1 VAVSRRERV
10 GLPESVG
17 SVALERV
24 VDTAVLAILGFLAGL
39 LLAAPSWLVG
49 GTAIVAGG
57 SAMVLV
63 LLLGAGPRLVDWLSR
78 VSGSRGAQLG
88 SRFLRVAS
96 ATNRL
101 ALALGILLTLGAW
114 SMDVVLYSLA
124 ARAIGMDLG
133 PAQTLV
139 IVAAASLG
147 TIIPSA
153 PGYIGTFE
161 LAASGAAVAV
171 GVGPAPALALAIL
184 VHLLTLV
191 PLVIGGLASAVAL
204 GADVRVAA
212 TDRTGRAAGARR
224 A

>member
-1 VAVSRRERV
+1 M
-10 GLPESVG
+10 
-17 SVALERV
+17 
-24 VDTAVLAILGFLAGL
+24 I
-39 LLAAPSWLVG
+39 
-49 GTAIVAGG
+49 
-57 SAMVLV
+57 LV
-63 LLLGAGPRLVDWLSR
+63 LLLTAGPRLVDWLSR

-96 ATNRL
+96 ATDRP
-101 ALALGILLTLGAW
+101 ALALGILLTIGAW
-114 SMDVVLYSLA
+114 SMDVLLYSLA
-124 ARAIGMDLG
+124 ARAIGIELG

-171 GVGPAPALALAIL
+171 GVSAAPALALAIL

-191 PLVIGGLASAVAL
+191 PLVLGGLASGVAL
-204 GADVRVAA
+204 GVDVRIAA
-212 TDRTGRAAGARR
+212 TSRTGHATGAPRA
-224 A
+224 